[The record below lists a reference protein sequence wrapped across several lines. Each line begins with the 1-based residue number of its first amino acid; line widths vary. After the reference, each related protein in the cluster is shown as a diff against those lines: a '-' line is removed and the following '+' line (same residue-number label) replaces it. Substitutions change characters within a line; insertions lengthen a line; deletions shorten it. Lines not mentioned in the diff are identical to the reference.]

1 MGYGKEIQE
10 SPENLPMA
18 KSGTMQAKLYNDIIH
33 IIAL

>member
-18 KSGTMQAKLYNDIIH
+18 KSGTMQAKLLTDNYGNV
-33 IIAL
+33 